1 MEVRNCKGCGK
12 IFNYIGGMPMCEAC
26 KKELED
32 KFQQVKAYIYDNR
45 DADINQVA
53 EDNDV
58 SVQQIRQWVREE
70 RLEFSENSRV
80 GLACEKC
87 GRMIRSGRY
96 CKPCKDARRPKPCSF
111 EQAYV
116 FIRSQ
121 YPRLKIKKRLTIWL
135 MSFFLKHAL
144 FS

>member
-12 IFNYIGGMPMCEAC
+12 IFNYIGGTPLCEAC
-26 KKELED
+26 KRAMED
-32 KFQQVKAYIYDNR
+32 KFQEVKTYIYDNP

-87 GRMIRSGRY
+87 GKMIRSGRFCAS
-96 CKPCKDARRPKPCSF
+96 CKNKLTNDLNGMYKVKKEEPVKKETTSNARMR
-111 EQAYV
+111 
-116 FIRSQ
+116 
-121 YPRLKIKKRLTIWL
+121 
-135 MSFFLKHAL
+135 FLDK
-144 FS
+144 

>member
-96 CKPCKDARRPKPCSF
+96 CKPCKDKLANDLGVAYQAPKVTL
-111 EQAYV
+111 A
-116 FIRSQ
+116 
-121 YPRLKIKKRLTIWL
+121 KKETSSNAKMR
-135 MSFFLKHAL
+135 FLDK
-144 FS
+144 

>member
-70 RLEFSENSRV
+70 RP
-80 GLACEKC
+80 G
-87 GRMIRSGRY
+87 M
-96 CKPCKDARRPKPCSF
+96 
-111 EQAYV
+111 
-116 FIRSQ
+116 
-121 YPRLKIKKRLTIWL
+121 
-135 MSFFLKHAL
+135 
-144 FS
+144 

>member
-12 IFNYIGGMPMCEAC
+12 IFNYIGGIPLCEAC
-26 KKELED
+26 KKALED
-32 KFQQVKAYIYDNR
+32 KFQEVKAYIYDNR

-87 GRMIRSGRY
+87 GKMIRSGRFCGI
-96 CKPCKDARRPKPCSF
+96 CKNKLTNELNGMYKTPKEGLVKKETKSNARMR
-111 EQAYV
+111 
-116 FIRSQ
+116 
-121 YPRLKIKKRLTIWL
+121 
-135 MSFFLKHAL
+135 FLYK
-144 FS
+144 

>member
-26 KKELED
+26 KKALED
-32 KFQQVKAYIYDNR
+32 KFQEVKAYIYDNR

-53 EDNDV
+53 EENDV

-80 GLACEKC
+80 GLSCEKC

-96 CKPCKDARRPKPCSF
+96 CKSCKDKLANELGGMYKAPK
-111 EQAYV
+111 ETTV
-116 FIRSQ
+116 
-121 YPRLKIKKRLTIWL
+121 KKDTKSNAKMR
-135 MSFFLKHAL
+135 FLDK
-144 FS
+144 

>member
-12 IFNYIGGMPMCEAC
+12 IFNYIGGVPMCEAC
-26 KKELED
+26 KRAMED
-32 KFQQVKAYIYDNR
+32 KFQEVKAYIYDNPE
-45 DADINQVA
+45 ADINRVA

-87 GRMIRSGRY
+87 GRMIRSGRF
-96 CKPCKDARRPKPCSF
+96 CKPCKDKLANELGNMYQTPK
-111 EQAYV
+111 ETA
-116 FIRSQ
+116 
-121 YPRLKIKKRLTIWL
+121 IKKDTKSNAR
-135 MSFFLKHAL
+135 MRFLDK
-144 FS
+144 

>member
-96 CKPCKDARRPKPCSF
+96 CKPCKDKLANDLGRAYQAPK
-111 EQAYV
+111 V
-116 FIRSQ
+116 T
-121 YPRLKIKKRLTIWL
+121 LVKKETSSNAKMR
-135 MSFFLKHAL
+135 FLDK
-144 FS
+144 

>member
-53 EDNDV
+53 
-58 SVQQIRQWVREE
+58 
-70 RLEFSENSRV
+70 
-80 GLACEKC
+80 
-87 GRMIRSGRY
+87 
-96 CKPCKDARRPKPCSF
+96 
-111 EQAYV
+111 
-116 FIRSQ
+116 
-121 YPRLKIKKRLTIWL
+121 
-135 MSFFLKHAL
+135 
-144 FS
+144 